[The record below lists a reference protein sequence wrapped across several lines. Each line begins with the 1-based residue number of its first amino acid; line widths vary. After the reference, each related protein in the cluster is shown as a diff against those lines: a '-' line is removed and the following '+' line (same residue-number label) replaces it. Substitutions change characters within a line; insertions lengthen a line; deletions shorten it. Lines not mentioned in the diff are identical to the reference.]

1 MAKTAK
7 KQQKKSSPPVLR
19 NQFDQWV
26 LYGFLAIAVALPL
39 AMSRITYDQF
49 DIAKILSLRILTLII
64 VVFWSLKMLSQKKHQ
79 IRWSKLDFFVLAFL
93 VLGFISTIT
102 SIHIPTSIHGKYKRF
117 EGLLTFLNY
126 GILYFLALQ
135 TFTSFSRL
143 SKLSKTLTIA
153 GGVVAFYGVLQYVGV
168 DIFSWATLP
177 FEERRSFSTFG
188 NPDLLA
194 GFIVILV
201 PIALAEFLKARKVES
216 SILTGAIFFI
226 SFVCLLTAFTRGA
239 WIGALVALI
248 TFAITGFKEV
258 LSNKRKIAFV
268 LAAIIGVFSLIA
280 IYSASSGHDVL
291 NLIERLK
298 STTKITEGSAG
309 NRLEIWKAGI
319 KMIKARPILG
329 LGPDTYRLGSEH
341 YETLKY
347 VKMGAGKT
355 VADNAHNYVI
365 QLAAGVG
372 IPATAIFIIFFIGVV
387 ATSLRYSLK
396 LKGDDRL
403 TYVGL
408 VCAAIGYAVHLIFG
422 VSVSGST
429 GIFWIII
436 GALVAASPIV
446 KSAAEREG
454 DLLLKAAM
462 AALSLVALVSA
473 YYAMSLYVGDYY
485 NVAAIK
491 SANTGNLQDALNN
504 FERAIRL
511 YPNGRFYDNYGL
523 CLERF
528 GVGLQD
534 RNLIEK
540 AVAIYNAG
548 KEFEPREG
556 DHYIFLASALSKLIT
571 SPQDENAKR
580 TIEAARSGLKIR
592 PYSVAARE
600 ILGNVLFFQG
610 KYKDAIK
617 NYELALTLDPTD
629 PSTNKGLARCY
640 EKLGDSDKAREYY
653 EKLLALT
660 PDDQEAKDALA
671 RLVSGK

>member
-1 MAKTAK
+1 MVEEI
-7 KQQKKSSPPVLR
+7 KQNDQINSP
-19 NQFDQWV
+19 NNFDQWV

-39 AMSRITYDQF
+39 ALSRITFDQF

-64 VVFWSLKMLSQKKHQ
+64 VVFWIAKMLSQKKHQ

-201 PIALAEFLKARKVES
+201 PIALAEFLKARKAKS
-216 SILTGAIFFI
+216 NILMGSIA
-226 SFVCLLTAFTRGA
+226 FVTVACLITAFTRSGWVGTFTA
-239 WIGALVALI
+239 TVA
-248 TFAITGFKEV
+248 FAILSFREI
-258 LSNKRKIAFV
+258 LSNKKKVAFV
-268 LAAIIGVFSLIA
+268 VAAFILVFTAVA
-280 IYSASSGHDVL
+280 IYSSSHGQSTM

-387 ATSLRYSLK
+387 VTSLRYSLK
-396 LKGDDRL
+396 LKADDRL

-408 VCAAIGYAVHLIFG
+408 ISAAIGYAVHLIFG

-446 KSAAEREG
+446 KTSQVSQSRRHEM
-454 DLLLKAAM
+454 LLRVAVIIF
-462 AALSLVALVSA
+462 SLVSLISA
-473 YYAMSLYVGDYY
+473 YYAVSMYIGDMYH
-485 NVAAIK
+485 VRAIK
-491 SANTGNLQDALNN
+491 SANAGDLQSAINN
-504 FERAIRL
+504 YERAISL
-511 YPNGRFYDNYGL
+511 YQNGRFYIDYGI
-523 CLERF
+523 CLERS
-528 GVGLQD
+528 GTQLND
-534 RNLIEK
+534 RSLVEK
-540 AVAIYNAG
+540 AVAIYSAG
-548 KEFEPREG
+548 RDFEPNEG
-556 DHYIFLASALSKLIT
+556 DHYVFLGGALSKLIT
-571 SPQDENAKR
+571 SPQDPLLEKAV
-580 TIEAARSGLKIR
+580 GVLKNGIRVR
-592 PYSVAARE
+592 PYNYPSHI
-600 ILGNVLFFQG
+600 ILGDLLSFQG
-610 KYKDAIK
+610 KYGDAIK
-617 NYELALTLDPTD
+617 HYDIALTVN
-629 PSTNKGLARCY
+629 PSDTSVIKRMAKVY
-640 EKLGDSDKAREYY
+640 EQDGKKDKAKKYY